1 MYPMNYMILKI
12 GGTGA
17 RLDPLNQIGRV
28 GYMNY
33 MILKIGGT
41 GARLDPLNQIGRV
54 GYGTPSS
61 SPHIS
66 G

>member
-1 MYPMNYMILKI
+1 MYSVRALYNISMYP
-12 GGTGA
+12 
-17 RLDPLNQIGRV
+17 
-28 GYMNY
+28 MNY